1 VGQAA
6 RSDRTCGKAHSV
18 AEQRL
23 TTLSDYLGVLR
34 RRLWIVILAIV
45 IAVAAA
51 YVVSNRETPAYKAT
65 SEVNVGGSSISSIL
79 NPAAHVSS
87 SVVQQNVASAAQS
100 AHTTSVAAATLRA
113 AGVRGMTPQ
122 DLLDETTITP
132 SDTTSFLTIAVTDRF
147 PDQAMRL
154 ATTYAVTYVNVS
166 NHQAV
171 AGLTA
176 KIASLKA
183 EIRRRKAKIAEEVA
197 AGGQSAGSADTTIL
211 QNDLKNLNQYDGGLA
226 SLANNNQVAQRATE
240 SHKVR
245 PATTRNLAMGFGI
258 GLVIGLVLVSLAE
271 ALDTRVRHSDDVST
285 RLGLPLLTRI
295 PIPPRAL
302 RKASSLGMLDD
313 ESGVQ
318 TEAYRK
324 LRINL
329 DFANLSIKARTI
341 MVTSATEQEG
351 KSTTVANL
359 AVALAR
365 AGRRVVLVD
374 LDLRK
379 PFLDRF
385 FDLTGRPGITD
396 VALGHV
402 TLDQAM
408 WSIPIPGADGGPQA
422 GSLHVLP
429 SGPMPPN
436 PADLIES
443 SVVSE
448 VLLDLA
454 ERADVVLLDSAPL
467 LPVSDGVILS
477 NKVDGML
484 VVVRASTVRRPVLTE
499 LQRVLAACPA
509 AKLGF
514 VLTGSDEAE
523 GYGYYG
529 YGGYGAPTAAPV
541 PARSPHEQAPGVS
554 PLANPAANGA
564 EGGVPGQSSPTQ
576 SH

>member
-1 VGQAA
+1 
-6 RSDRTCGKAHSV
+6 
-18 AEQRL
+18 
-23 TTLSDYLGVLR
+23 
-34 RRLWIVILAIV
+34 
-45 IAVAAA
+45 
-51 YVVSNRETPAYKAT
+51 
-65 SEVNVGGSSISSIL
+65 
-79 NPAAHVSS
+79 
-87 SVVQQNVASAAQS
+87 
-100 AHTTSVAAATLRA
+100 
-113 AGVRGMTPQ
+113 
-122 DLLDETTITP
+122 
-132 SDTTSFLTIAVTDRF
+132 
-147 PDQAMRL
+147 
-154 ATTYAVTYVNVS
+154 
-166 NHQAV
+166 
-171 AGLTA
+171 
-176 KIASLKA
+176 
-183 EIRRRKAKIAEEVA
+183 
-197 AGGQSAGSADTTIL
+197 
-211 QNDLKNLNQYDGGLA
+211 
-226 SLANNNQVAQRATE
+226 
-240 SHKVR
+240 
-245 PATTRNLAMGFGI
+245 
-258 GLVIGLVLVSLAE
+258 
-271 ALDTRVRHSDDVST
+271 
-285 RLGLPLLTRI
+285 
-295 PIPPRAL
+295 
-302 RKASSLGMLDD
+302 MLDD
-313 ESGVQ
+313 ESGIQ

-385 FDLTGRPGITD
+385 FDLTGRPGMTD

-408 WSIPIPGADGGPQA
+408 WSIPIPGAGGGPQA

-529 YGGYGAPTAAPV
+529 YGGYGTPTAAPV
-541 PARSPHEQAPGVS
+541 PARPEQAPGVP
-554 PLANPAANGA
+554 PLANPTANGA
-564 EGGVPGQSSPTQ
+564 EGVPGGQSSPSQ

>member
-1 VGQAA
+1 M
-6 RSDRTCGKAHSV
+6 

-34 RRLWIVILAIV
+34 RRIWIVILAIV
-45 IAVAAA
+45 IAVGAA
-51 YVVSNRETPAYKAT
+51 YLVSSRQTPAYEA
-65 SEVNVGGSSISSIL
+65 SSQVNVGGSSISTIL
-79 NPAAHVSS
+79 NPSAHVSS
-87 SVVQQNVASAAQS
+87 SVVQQNVASAAQA
-100 AHTTSVAAATLRA
+100 AHTTPVAAATLRA
-113 AGVRGMTPQ
+113 AGVHGMTAQ

-132 SDTTSFLTIAVTDRF
+132 SSTTSFFSIAVTDRF
-147 PDQAMRL
+147 PDRAKL
-154 ATTYAVTYVNVS
+154 IATTYAETYVAVS
-166 NHQAV
+166 NSNAV
-171 AGLTA
+171 GGLSA
-176 KIASLKA
+176 KIATLKGN
-183 EIRRRKAKIAEEVA
+183 IKRLRAKIAREIQVSGSQNAGA
-197 AGGQSAGSADTTIL
+197 ADNTIL
-211 QNDLKNLNQYDGGLA
+211 KNELNNLNQYQAGLA
-226 SLANNNQVAQRATE
+226 SLQSNNQVAQKAESAT
-240 SHKVR
+240 KVR
-245 PATTRNLAMGFGI
+245 PATTRNLIMGFGI

-271 ALDTRVRHSDDVST
+271 ALDTRIRHSDDVAA

-295 PIPPRAL
+295 PIPPRSL
-302 RKASSLGMLDD
+302 RKASSLGMLHD
-313 ESGVQ
+313 EGGVQ

-359 AVALAR
+359 AVALAK

-379 PFLDRF
+379 PYLDRF
-385 FDLTGRPGITD
+385 FDLTGRPGMTD

-408 WSIPIPGADGGPQA
+408 WSIPIPGADGGSGS

-443 SVVSE
+443 SVVTE

-467 LPVSDGVILS
+467 LPVADGVVLS

-484 VVVRASTVRRPVLTE
+484 VVVRASTIRRPVLNE
-499 LQRVLAACPA
+499 LQRVLTACPA

-514 VLTGSDEAE
+514 VLTGSDEGE
-523 GYGYYG
+523 GYGYGYG
-529 YGGYGAPTAAPV
+529 YGGYAAPMAGR
-541 PARSPHEQAPGVS
+541 PEQAGNGQP
-554 PLANPAANGA
+554 ANGT
-564 EGGVPGQSSPTQ
+564 EGVPGQSTPTQ
-576 SH
+576 PY

>member
-1 VGQAA
+1 
-6 RSDRTCGKAHSV
+6 V

-23 TTLSDYLGVLR
+23 TTLSDYLAVLR
-34 RRLWIVILAIV
+34 RRLWIVVLAIV

-51 YVVSNRETPAYKAT
+51 YVVSSRETPAYQA
-65 SEVNVGGSSISSIL
+65 EAQVNVGGSSISTIL
-79 NPAAHVSS
+79 NPSAHVSS

-100 AHTTSVAAATLRA
+100 AHTTSVAAATLTA
-113 AGVRGMTPQ
+113 AGVHGMRPQ
-122 DLLDETTITP
+122 DLLDETSVTP
-132 SDTTSFLTIAVTDRF
+132 SDTTSFFTIAVTDRF
-147 PDQAMRL
+147 PDRAMGL
-154 ATTYAVTYVNVS
+154 ATAYAEKFVTMS

-171 AGLTA
+171 AGLSTKLTA
-176 KIASLKA
+176 LNA
-183 EIRRRKAKIAEEVA
+183 EIKRLKAKIAREIA
-197 AGGQSAGSADTTIL
+197 ATGSQSAGAADTTIL
-211 QNDLKNLNQYDGGLA
+211 QNDLKQQSAYQNGLA
-226 SLANNNQVAQRATE
+226 SLSNNNQVAQRATE
-240 SHKVR
+240 AHKVR
-245 PATTRNLAMGFGI
+245 PATTRNLLMGLGI

-271 ALDTRVRHSDDVST
+271 ALDTRVRHSDDVSA

-295 PIPPRAL
+295 PIPPRSL

-313 ESGVQ
+313 ESGIQ

-541 PARSPHEQAPGVS
+541 PARPPQEQAAPVP
-554 PLANPAANGA
+554 PLANPAANGS
-564 EGGVPGQSSPTQ
+564 EGVPGGQSSPTQ

>member
-1 VGQAA
+1 
-6 RSDRTCGKAHSV
+6 V

-34 RRLWIVILAIV
+34 RRIWIVILAIV
-45 IAVAAA
+45 VAVGAA
-51 YVVSNRETPAYKAT
+51 YLVSSRQTPAYEAT
-65 SEVNVGGSSISSIL
+65 SQVNVGGSSISTIL
-79 NPAAHVSS
+79 NPSAHQSS
-87 SVVQQNVASAAQS
+87 SVIQQNVASAAQA
-100 AHTTSVAAATLRA
+100 AHTTPVAAATLRA
-113 AGVRGMTPQ
+113 ANVRGMTAQ

-132 SDTTSFLTIAVTDRF
+132 SSTTSFFSIAVTDRF
-147 PDQAMRL
+147 PDRAKLL
-154 ATTYAVTYVNVS
+154 ATTYAETYVAVS
-166 NHQAV
+166 NRNAV
-171 AGLTA
+171 AGLSA
-176 KIASLKA
+176 KLSALNVKIAQLKT
-183 EIRRRKAKIAEEVA
+183 KIAREIAA
-197 AGGQSAGSADTTIL
+197 AGNQSAGAADQTEL
-211 QNDLKNLNQYDGGLA
+211 QNDLKQQGAYQNGLD
-226 SLANNNQVAQRATE
+226 SLANNNQVAQKAESAT
-240 SHKVR
+240 KVR
-245 PATTRNLAMGFGI
+245 PATTRNLVMGFGI

-271 ALDTRVRHSDDVST
+271 ALDTRIRHSDDVAQ

-295 PIPPRAL
+295 PIPPRSL
-302 RKASSLGMLDD
+302 RKASSLGMLHD
-313 ESGVQ
+313 EGGIQ

-359 AVALAR
+359 AVALAK

-379 PFLDRF
+379 PYLDRF
-385 FDLTGRPGITD
+385 FDLTGRPGMTD

-408 WSIPIPGADGGPQA
+408 WSIPIPGADGGPGA

-443 SVVSE
+443 AVITE

-467 LPVSDGVILS
+467 LPVADGVVLS

-484 VVVRASTVRRPVLTE
+484 VVVRASTIRRPVLAE
-499 LQRVLAACPA
+499 LQRVLTACPA

-514 VLTGSDEAE
+514 VLTGSDEGE
-523 GYGYYG
+523 GYGYGYG
-529 YGGYGAPTAAPV
+529 YGGYAPAAPV
-541 PARSPHEQAPGVS
+541 PGRPEQAGNGQP
-554 PLANPAANGA
+554 ANGA
-564 EGGVPGQSSPTQ
+564 EGVPGQSTPTQ
-576 SH
+576 PY

>member
-1 VGQAA
+1 M
-6 RSDRTCGKAHSV
+6 

-34 RRLWIVILAIV
+34 RRLWIVILAVV

-51 YVVSNRETPAYKAT
+51 YVVSDRETPAYEAT
-65 SEVNVGGSSISSIL
+65 SQVNVGANSIQTIL
-79 NPAAHVSS
+79 NPGSRISS
-87 SVVQQNVASAAQS
+87 SVMEQQVASAAAT
-100 AHTTSVAAATLRA
+100 AHTTPIAKQALEL
-113 AGVRGMTPQ
+113 AGVTDLTPKE
-122 DLLDETTITP
+122 LLDESSVTA
-132 SDTTSFLTIAVTDRF
+132 SDTSTFITFTVTDRF
-147 PDQAMRL
+147 PDRATRL
-154 ATTYAVTYVNVS
+154 ATDYATAFVNAS
-166 NHQAV
+166 NKQAV
-171 AGLTA
+171 AGLPKKINQLNA
-176 KIASLKA
+176 KIAALRA
-183 EIRRRKAKIAEEVA
+183 QIAQEVQQ
-197 AGGQSAGSADTTIL
+197 GGQSAAAADNTVL
-211 QNDLKNLNQYDGGLA
+211 QADLRQLQTLENGRD
-226 SLANNNQVAQRATE
+226 SLANNNKVAQEAE
-240 SHKVR
+240 PAHKVR
-245 PATTRNLAMGFGI
+245 PATTRNLLMGLGI

-271 ALDTRVRHSDDVST
+271 ALDTRVRRSDDVSG

-295 PIPPRAL
+295 PIPPRSL

-313 ESGVQ
+313 ESGIQ

-379 PFLDRF
+379 PYLDRF
-385 FDLTGRPGITD
+385 FDLTGRPGMTD

-408 WSIPIPGADGGPQA
+408 WSIPIPGAEGGPQA

-443 SVVSE
+443 SVVTE

-484 VVVRASTVRRPVLTE
+484 VVVRASTIRRPVLSE

-529 YGGYGAPTAAPV
+529 YGGYGASTAAPV
-541 PARSPHEQAPGVS
+541 QARPAQDRVSGVS
-554 PLANPAANGA
+554 PLTDPTANGA
-564 EGGVPGQSSPTQ
+564 EGGVPGQQSSPTQ

>member
-1 VGQAA
+1 
-6 RSDRTCGKAHSV
+6 V

-45 IAVAAA
+45 VAVGAA
-51 YVVSNRETPAYKAT
+51 YLVSSRQTPAYEAT
-65 SEVNVGGSSISSIL
+65 SQVNVGGSSISSIL

-100 AHTTSVAAATLRA
+100 AHTTPIAAATLKA
-113 AGVRGMTPQ
+113 AGVHGLTPQ

-132 SDTTSFLTIAVTDRF
+132 SSTTSFFTVAVTDRF
-147 PDQAMRL
+147 PDRAMHL
-154 ATTYAVTYVNVS
+154 ATVYAQTYVSVT

-171 AGLTA
+171 AGLSAKLASLNAEIKRLRA
-176 KIASLKA
+176 KIAR
-183 EIRRRKAKIAEEVA
+183 EIATTGSQNAGA
-197 AGGQSAGSADTTIL
+197 ADNTIL
-211 QNDLKNLNQYDGGLA
+211 QDDLKNRSQYENGLA
-226 SLANNNQVAQRATE
+226 SLSNNNQVAQKADTAT
-240 SHKVR
+240 KVR

-258 GLVIGLVLVSLAE
+258 GLVIGLILVSLAE
-271 ALDTRVRHSDDVST
+271 ALDTRIRHSDDVAQ

-295 PIPPRAL
+295 PIPPRSL
-302 RKASSLGMLDD
+302 RKAGSLGMLDD
-313 ESGVQ
+313 ESGIQ

-329 DFANLSIKARTI
+329 DFANLAIKARTI

-379 PFLDRF
+379 PYLDRF

-408 WSIPIPGADGGPQA
+408 WSIPIPGSDGGPGA

-443 SVVSE
+443 SVITE

-467 LPVSDGVILS
+467 LPVSDGVVLS

-484 VVVRASTVRRPVLTE
+484 VVVRASTIRRPVLTE
-499 LQRVLAACPA
+499 LQRVLTACPA

-523 GYGYYG
+523 GYGYGYG
-529 YGGYGAPTAAPV
+529 YGGYGGATAPV
-541 PARSPHEQAPGVS
+541 PARPAQEQPPGAA
-554 PLANPAANGA
+554 PLADPTVNGA

>member
-1 VGQAA
+1 
-6 RSDRTCGKAHSV
+6 V

-34 RRLWIVILAIV
+34 RRIWIVILAIV
-45 IAVAAA
+45 VAVGAA
-51 YVVSNRETPAYKAT
+51 YLVSSRQTPAYEAT
-65 SEVNVGGSSISSIL
+65 SQVNVGGSSISSIL

-87 SVVQQNVASAAQS
+87 SVVQQNVASAAQA
-100 AHTTSVAAATLRA
+100 AHTTPVAAATLRA
-113 AGVRGMTPQ
+113 AGVHGMTAQ

-132 SDTTSFLTIAVTDRF
+132 SSTTSFFSIAVTDRF
-147 PDQAMRL
+147 PDRAKLL
-154 ATTYAVTYVNVS
+154 ATTYAETYVSVS
-166 NHQAV
+166 NRNAV
-171 AGLTA
+171 AGLSSKLSALTTKINQLKK
-176 KIASLKA
+176 KIAR
-183 EIRRRKAKIAEEVA
+183 EIAA
-197 AGGQSAGSADTTIL
+197 AGNQSAGAADQTEL
-211 QNDLKNLNQYDGGLA
+211 QNDLKQQGAYQNGLD
-226 SLANNNQVAQRATE
+226 SLANNNQVAQKAT
-240 SHKVR
+240 SATKVR

-258 GLVIGLVLVSLAE
+258 GLVIGLILVSLAE
-271 ALDTRVRHSDDVST
+271 ALDTRIRHSDDVAQ

-302 RKASSLGMLDD
+302 RKASSLGMLND
-313 ESGVQ
+313 ESGIQ

-359 AVALAR
+359 AVALAK

-408 WSIPIPGADGGPQA
+408 WSIPIPGADGSPGS

-443 SVVSE
+443 SVITE

-467 LPVSDGVILS
+467 LPVADGVVLS

-484 VVVRASTVRRPVLTE
+484 VVVRASTIRRPVLNE
-499 LQRVLAACPA
+499 LQRVLTACPA

-523 GYGYYG
+523 GYGYGYG
-529 YGGYGAPTAAPV
+529 YGGYGGAAAPV
-541 PARSPHEQAPGVS
+541 PARPPQEQPPGGAPHADPT
-554 PLANPAANGA
+554 ANGA
-564 EGGVPGQSSPTQ
+564 DGVPGQSSPTQ
-576 SH
+576 PY

>member
-1 VGQAA
+1 
-6 RSDRTCGKAHSV
+6 V

-34 RRLWIVILAIV
+34 RRIWIVILAIV
-45 IAVAAA
+45 VAVGAA
-51 YVVSNRETPAYKAT
+51 YLVSSRQTPAYEAT
-65 SEVNVGGSSISSIL
+65 SQVNVGGSSISTIL
-79 NPAAHVSS
+79 NPSAHQSS
-87 SVVQQNVASAAQS
+87 SVIQQNVASAAQA
-100 AHTTSVAAATLRA
+100 AHTTPVAAATLRA
-113 AGVRGMTPQ
+113 ANVRGMTAQ

-132 SDTTSFLTIAVTDRF
+132 SSTTSFFSIAVTDRF
-147 PDQAMRL
+147 PDRAKLL
-154 ATTYAVTYVNVS
+154 ATTYAETYVAVS
-166 NHQAV
+166 NRNAV
-171 AGLTA
+171 AGLSA
-176 KIASLKA
+176 KLSALNVKIAQLK
-183 EIRRRKAKIAEEVA
+183 KKIAREIAA
-197 AGGQSAGSADTTIL
+197 AGNQSAGAADQTEL
-211 QNDLKNLNQYDGGLA
+211 QNDLKQQGAYQNGLD
-226 SLANNNQVAQRATE
+226 SLANNNQVAQKAESAT
-240 SHKVR
+240 KVR
-245 PATTRNLAMGFGI
+245 PATTRNLIMGFGI

-271 ALDTRVRHSDDVST
+271 ALDTRIRHSDDVAQ

-295 PIPPRAL
+295 PIPPRSL
-302 RKASSLGMLDD
+302 RKASSLGMLHD
-313 ESGVQ
+313 EGGIQ

-359 AVALAR
+359 AVALAK

-379 PFLDRF
+379 PYLDRF
-385 FDLTGRPGITD
+385 FDLTGRPGMTD

-408 WSIPIPGADGGPQA
+408 WSIPIPGADGGPGA

-443 SVVSE
+443 AVITE

-467 LPVSDGVILS
+467 LPVADGVVLS

-484 VVVRASTVRRPVLTE
+484 VVVRASTIRRPVLAE
-499 LQRVLAACPA
+499 LQRVLTACPA

-514 VLTGSDEAE
+514 VLTGSDEGE
-523 GYGYYG
+523 GYGYGYG
-529 YGGYGAPTAAPV
+529 YGGYAPAAPV
-541 PARSPHEQAPGVS
+541 PGRPEQAGNGQP
-554 PLANPAANGA
+554 ANGA
-564 EGGVPGQSSPTQ
+564 EGVPGQSTPTQ
-576 SH
+576 PY

>member
-1 VGQAA
+1 M
-6 RSDRTCGKAHSV
+6 

-34 RRLWIVILAIV
+34 RRIWIVILAIV
-45 IAVAAA
+45 IAVGAA
-51 YVVSNRETPAYKAT
+51 YLVSSRQTPAYEAT
-65 SEVNVGGSSISSIL
+65 SEVNVGGSSISTIL
-79 NPAAHVSS
+79 NPSAHLSS
-87 SVVQQNVASAAQS
+87 SVVQQNVASAAQA
-100 AHTTSVAAATLRA
+100 AHTTPIAAATLRA
-113 AGVRGMTPQ
+113 ANVHGMTAQ

-132 SDTTSFLTIAVTDRF
+132 SSTTSFFSIAVTDRF
-147 PDQAMRL
+147 PDRAKLL
-154 ATTYAVTYVNVS
+154 ATTYAETYVAVS
-166 NHQAV
+166 NHNAV
-171 AGLTA
+171 AGLSA
-176 KIASLKA
+176 KLSALNVKIAQLK
-183 EIRRRKAKIAEEVA
+183 KKIAREIAA
-197 AGGQSAGSADTTIL
+197 AGNQSAGAADQTEL
-211 QNDLKNLNQYDGGLA
+211 QNDLKQQGAYQNGLD
-226 SLANNNQVAQRATE
+226 SLANNNQVAQKAESAT
-240 SHKVR
+240 KVR
-245 PATTRNLAMGFGI
+245 PATTRNLIMGFGI

-271 ALDTRVRHSDDVST
+271 ALDTRIRHSDDVAQ

-295 PIPPRAL
+295 PIPPRSL
-302 RKASSLGMLDD
+302 RKASSLGMLHD
-313 ESGVQ
+313 EGGIQ

-359 AVALAR
+359 AVALAK

-379 PFLDRF
+379 PYLDRF
-385 FDLTGRPGITD
+385 FDLTGRPGMTD

-408 WSIPIPGADGGPQA
+408 WSIPIPGADGGSGA

-443 SVVSE
+443 SVVTE

-467 LPVSDGVILS
+467 LPVADGVVLS

-484 VVVRASTVRRPVLTE
+484 VVVRASTIRRPVLTE
-499 LQRVLAACPA
+499 LQRVLTACPA

-514 VLTGSDEAE
+514 VLTGSDEGE
-523 GYGYYG
+523 GYGYGYG
-529 YGGYGAPTAAPV
+529 YGGYAAPV
-541 PARSPHEQAPGVS
+541 PGRPEQAPGNGQ
-554 PLANPAANGA
+554 PANGA
-564 EGGVPGQSSPTQ
+564 EGVPGQSTPTQ
-576 SH
+576 PY

>member
-1 VGQAA
+1 
-6 RSDRTCGKAHSV
+6 V

-34 RRLWIVILAIV
+34 RRLWIVIIAIV
-45 IAVAAA
+45 LAVGAA
-51 YVVSNRETPAYKAT
+51 YLVSSRQTPAYEAT
-65 SEVNVGGSSISSIL
+65 SQVNVGANSIQTIL
-79 NPAAHVSS
+79 NPGARISS
-87 SVVQQNVASAAQS
+87 SVMQQQVASAAAT
-100 AHTTSVAAATLRA
+100 AHTTPIAKQALEL
-113 AGVRGMTPQ
+113 AGVTDLTPKE
-122 DLLDETTITP
+122 LLDESSVTA
-132 SDTTSFLTIAVTDRF
+132 SDTSTFLTFTVTDRF
-147 PDQAMRL
+147 PGRATRL
-154 ATTYAVTYVNVS
+154 ATDYAKAFVAAS
-166 NHQAV
+166 NKQAL
-171 AGLTA
+171 AGLPKKIDQLNA
-176 KIASLKA
+176 KITQLKA
-183 EIRRRKAKIAEEVA
+183 QIANEVQQ
-197 AGGQSAGSADTTIL
+197 GGASAGFTDKQIL
-211 QNDLKNLNQYDGGLA
+211 DNDLKQLQTLQNGRD
-226 SLANNNQVAQRATE
+226 SLANNNKVAQEADSST
-240 SHKVR
+240 KVR
-245 PATTRNLAMGFGI
+245 PATTRNLAMGLGI

-271 ALDTRVRHSDDVST
+271 ALDTRVRHSDDVAV

-295 PIPPRAL
+295 PIPPRSL

-313 ESGVQ
+313 ESGIQ

-359 AVALAR
+359 AVALAK

-379 PFLDRF
+379 PYLDRF
-385 FDLTGRPGITD
+385 FDLTGRPGMTD
-396 VALGHV
+396 VALGNV

-408 WSIPIPGADGGPQA
+408 WSIPIPGADGSPGA

-429 SGPMPPN
+429 SGPMPPS

-443 SVVSE
+443 SVITE

-467 LPVSDGVILS
+467 LPVSDGVVLS

-484 VVVRASTVRRPVLTE
+484 VVVRASTIRRPVLNE
-499 LQRVLAACPA
+499 LQRVLTACPA

-523 GYGYYG
+523 GYGYGYG
-529 YGGYGAPTAAPV
+529 YGGYGGAAAPV
-541 PARSPHEQAPGVS
+541 PARPAQEPAPGTGPTS
-554 PLANPAANGA
+554 NGA
-564 EGGVPGQSSPTQ
+564 EGVPGQSSPTQ
-576 SH
+576 PY

>member
-1 VGQAA
+1 
-6 RSDRTCGKAHSV
+6 
-18 AEQRL
+18 
-23 TTLSDYLGVLR
+23 
-34 RRLWIVILAIV
+34 
-45 IAVAAA
+45 
-51 YVVSNRETPAYKAT
+51 
-65 SEVNVGGSSISSIL
+65 
-79 NPAAHVSS
+79 
-87 SVVQQNVASAAQS
+87 VASAAQS
-100 AHTTSVAAATLRA
+100 AHTTPIAAATLKA
-113 AGVRGMTPQ
+113 AGVHGLTPQ

-132 SDTTSFLTIAVTDRF
+132 SSTTSFFTVAVTDRF
-147 PDQAMRL
+147 PDRAMHL
-154 ATTYAVTYVNVS
+154 ATVYAQTYVSVT

-171 AGLTA
+171 AGLSAKLASLNAEIKRLRA
-176 KIASLKA
+176 KIAR
-183 EIRRRKAKIAEEVA
+183 EIATTGSQNAGA
-197 AGGQSAGSADTTIL
+197 ADNTIL
-211 QNDLKNLNQYDGGLA
+211 QDDLKNRSQYENGLA
-226 SLANNNQVAQRATE
+226 SLSNNNQVAQKADTAT
-240 SHKVR
+240 KVR

-258 GLVIGLVLVSLAE
+258 GLVIGLILVSLAE
-271 ALDTRVRHSDDVST
+271 ALDTRIRHSDDVAQ

-295 PIPPRAL
+295 PIPPRSL
-302 RKASSLGMLDD
+302 RKAGSLGMLDD
-313 ESGVQ
+313 ESGIQ

-329 DFANLSIKARTI
+329 DFANLAIKARTI

-379 PFLDRF
+379 PYLDRF

-408 WSIPIPGADGGPQA
+408 WSIPIPGSDGGPGA

-443 SVVSE
+443 SVITE

-467 LPVSDGVILS
+467 LPVSDGVVLS

-484 VVVRASTVRRPVLTE
+484 VVVRASTIRRPVLTE
-499 LQRVLAACPA
+499 LQRVLTACPA

-523 GYGYYG
+523 GYGYGYG
-529 YGGYGAPTAAPV
+529 YGGYGGATAPV
-541 PARSPHEQAPGVS
+541 PARPAQEQPPGAA
-554 PLANPAANGA
+554 PLADPTVNGA

>member
-1 VGQAA
+1 M
-6 RSDRTCGKAHSV
+6 

-34 RRLWIVILAIV
+34 RRIWIVILAIV
-45 IAVAAA
+45 IAVGAA
-51 YVVSNRETPAYKAT
+51 YLVSSRQTPAYEAT
-65 SEVNVGGSSISSIL
+65 SEVNIGGNSLASIL
-79 NPAAHVSS
+79 NPSAHLSS
-87 SVVQQNVASAAQS
+87 SVVQQNVASAAQI
-100 AHTTSVAAATLRA
+100 AHTTPIAAATLQA
-113 AGVRGMTPQ
+113 AGVHGMSPQ
-122 DLLDETTITP
+122 DLLDETTTTP
-132 SDTTSFLTIAVTDRF
+132 SSTTSFFTIAVTDRS
-147 PDQAMRL
+147 PDQAMLL
-154 ATTYAVTYVNVS
+154 ATTYAEQYVKIS
-166 NHQAV
+166 NEGAVKGLQAQIDKLNKQIATLNKQITAGGAANGQGSV
-171 AGLTA
+171 AGLTQILVA
-176 KIASLKA
+176 KQKRESDL
-183 EIRRRKAKIAEEVA
+183 ENAK
-197 AGGQSAGSADTTIL
+197 Q
-211 QNDLKNLNQYDGGLA
+211 GL
-226 SLANNNQVAQRATE
+226 SNNNQVAQKAESAT
-240 SHKVR
+240 KVR
-245 PATTRNLAMGFGI
+245 PATTRNLIMGFGI

-271 ALDTRVRHSDDVST
+271 ALDTRIRHSDDVAQ

-295 PIPPRAL
+295 PIPPRSL
-302 RKASSLGMLDD
+302 RKASSLGMLHD
-313 ESGVQ
+313 EGGIQ

-359 AVALAR
+359 AVALAK

-379 PFLDRF
+379 PYLDRF
-385 FDLTGRPGITD
+385 FDLTGRPGMTD

-408 WSIPIPGADGGPQA
+408 WSIPIPGADGGSGS

-443 SVVSE
+443 SVVTE

-467 LPVSDGVILS
+467 LPVADGVVLS

-484 VVVRASTVRRPVLTE
+484 VVVRASTIRRPVLTE
-499 LQRVLAACPA
+499 LQRVLTACPA

-514 VLTGSDEAE
+514 VLTGSDEGE
-523 GYGYYG
+523 GYGYGYG
-529 YGGYGAPTAAPV
+529 YGGYAAPV
-541 PARSPHEQAPGVS
+541 AGHPAQAPGNGQ
-554 PLANPAANGA
+554 PANGA
-564 EGGVPGQSSPTQ
+564 EGVPGQSTPTQ
-576 SH
+576 RH

>member
-1 VGQAA
+1 
-6 RSDRTCGKAHSV
+6 V

-45 IAVAAA
+45 VAVGAA
-51 YVVSNRETPAYKAT
+51 YLVSSRQTPAYEAT
-65 SEVNVGGSSISSIL
+65 SEVNIGGNSLASIL
-79 NPAAHVSS
+79 NPSAHLSS
-87 SVVQQNVASAAQS
+87 SVVQQNVASAAQI
-100 AHTTSVAAATLRA
+100 AHTTPVAAATLHA
-113 AGVRGMTPQ
+113 AGVHGLTPKE
-122 DLLDETTITP
+122 LLDETTTTP
-132 SDTTSFLTIAVTDRF
+132 SSTTSFFTIAVTDRF
-147 PDQAMRL
+147 PDRAKLL
-154 ATTYAVTYVNVS
+154 ATTYAERYVAIS
-166 NHQAV
+166 NAAAVKGLQAQIKK
-171 AGLTA
+171 LN
-176 KIASLKA
+176 KQIAALNA
-183 EIRRRKAKIAEEVA
+183 EIT
-197 AGGQSAGSADTTIL
+197 AGGAKNGSGSVTGLNTIL
-211 QNDLKNLNQYDGGLA
+211 NAKQKRESDLENAQQG
-226 SLANNNQVAQRATE
+226 LANNNQVAQKADTAT
-240 SHKVR
+240 KVR
-245 PATTRNLAMGFGI
+245 PATTRNLVMGFGI

-271 ALDTRVRHSDDVST
+271 ALDTRIRHSDDVAQ

-295 PIPPRAL
+295 PIPPRSL
-302 RKASSLGMLDD
+302 RKASSLGMLHD
-313 ESGVQ
+313 EGGIQ

-359 AVALAR
+359 AVALAK

-379 PFLDRF
+379 PYLDRF
-385 FDLTGRPGITD
+385 FDLTGRPGMTD

-408 WSIPIPGADGGPQA
+408 WSIPIPGADGGSGA

-443 SVVSE
+443 SVVTE

-467 LPVSDGVILS
+467 LPVADGVVLS

-484 VVVRASTVRRPVLTE
+484 VVVRASTIRRPVLAE
-499 LQRVLAACPA
+499 LQRVLTACPA

-514 VLTGSDEAE
+514 VLTGSDEGE
-523 GYGYYG
+523 GYGYGYG
-529 YGGYGAPTAAPV
+529 YGGYAAPV
-541 PARSPHEQAPGVS
+541 PGRPEQAPGNGQ
-554 PLANPAANGA
+554 PANGA
-564 EGGVPGQSSPTQ
+564 EGIPGQSTPTQ
-576 SH
+576 PY

>member
-1 VGQAA
+1 M
-6 RSDRTCGKAHSV
+6 

-23 TTLSDYLGVLR
+23 TTLSDYVGVLR
-34 RRLWIVILAIV
+34 RRLWVVVLAVV
-45 IAVAAA
+45 IAVGAA
-51 YVVSNRETPAYKAT
+51 YFVSSRQTPAYEAT
-65 SEVNVGGSSISSIL
+65 SEVNIGGSSISSIL
-79 NPAAHVSS
+79 NPSAHVSS
-87 SVVQQNVASAAQS
+87 SVVQQNVASAAQA
-100 AHTTSVAAATLRA
+100 AHTTRIAALTLKA
-113 AGVRGMTPQ
+113 AGVHGMTAQ
-122 DLLDETTITP
+122 ELLDETTITP
-132 SDTTSFLTIAVTDRF
+132 SSTTSFFTIAVTDRF
-147 PDQAMRL
+147 PDRAMHL
-154 ATTYAVTYVNVS
+154 ATAYAETYVTVS

-171 AGLTA
+171 AGLSA
-176 KIASLKA
+176 KLSALNAEINQLKKKIAR
-183 EIRRRKAKIAEEVA
+183 EILAT
-197 AGGQSAGSADTTIL
+197 GSQSAGAADTTIL
-211 QNDLKNLNQYDGGLA
+211 QNDVKQQSAYQNGLA
-226 SLANNNQVAQRATE
+226 ALANNNQVAQRATE

-245 PATTRNLAMGFGI
+245 PATTRNLAMGLGL

-271 ALDTRVRHSDDVST
+271 ALDTRVRRSDDVAQ
-285 RLGLPLLTRI
+285 RLGLQLLTRI
-295 PIPPRAL
+295 PIPPRSL

-313 ESGVQ
+313 ESGIQ

-408 WSIPIPGADGGPQA
+408 WSIPMPGSDGGPGA

-443 SVVSE
+443 SVITE

-467 LPVSDGVILS
+467 LPVSDSVVLS

-523 GYGYYG
+523 GYGYGYG
-529 YGGYGAPTAAPV
+529 YGGYGGATAPV
-541 PARSPHEQAPGVS
+541 PARPTEEQAPGAA
-554 PLANPAANGA
+554 PLADPAANGA

>member
-1 VGQAA
+1 M
-6 RSDRTCGKAHSV
+6 

-34 RRLWIVILAIV
+34 RRLWIVIVAIV
-45 IAVAAA
+45 VAVGAA
-51 YVVSNRETPAYKAT
+51 YLVSSRQTPAYEAT
-65 SEVNVGGSSISSIL
+65 SQVNVGGSSISSIL

-100 AHTTSVAAATLRA
+100 AHTTPVAAATLHA
-113 AGVRGMTPQ
+113 AGVHGMTAQ

-132 SDTTSFLTIAVTDRF
+132 SSTTSFFTIAVTDRF
-147 PDQAMRL
+147 PDRAKLL
-154 ATTYAVTYVNVS
+154 ATTYAETYVTVS

-171 AGLTA
+171 AGLSAKLSALTA
-176 KIASLKA
+176 KINQLK
-183 EIRRRKAKIAEEVA
+183 KKIAHEIQVT
-197 AGGQSAGSADTTIL
+197 GNQSAGAADNTEL
-211 QNDLKNLNQYDGGLA
+211 QNDLKQQSAYQNGLD
-226 SLANNNQVAQRATE
+226 SLSNNNQVAQKAE
-240 SHKVR
+240 SASKVR

-258 GLVIGLVLVSLAE
+258 GLVIGLILVSLAE
-271 ALDTRVRHSDDVST
+271 ALDTRIRHSDDVAQ

-313 ESGVQ
+313 ESGIQ

-379 PFLDRF
+379 PYLDRF

-408 WSIPIPGADGGPQA
+408 WSIPIPGSEGGPGA

-443 SVVSE
+443 SVITE

-467 LPVSDGVILS
+467 LPVSDGVVLS

-499 LQRVLAACPA
+499 LQRVLTACPA

-523 GYGYYG
+523 GYGYGYG
-529 YGGYGAPTAAPV
+529 YGGYGGATAPV
-541 PARSPHEQAPGVS
+541 PARPAQEQPPGAA
-554 PLANPAANGA
+554 PLADPTVNGA

>member
-1 VGQAA
+1 M
-6 RSDRTCGKAHSV
+6 
-18 AEQRL
+18 
-23 TTLSDYLGVLR
+23 
-34 RRLWIVILAIV
+34 ILAIV

-51 YVVSNRETPAYKAT
+51 YVVSSRETPAYQAT
-65 SEVNVGGSSISSIL
+65 SQVNVGANSVATIL
-79 NPAAHVSS
+79 NPQSRISS
-87 SVVQQNVASAAQS
+87 SVMAQQVASAAAI
-100 AHTTSVAAATLRA
+100 AHTTPIAKQTLQR
-113 AGVRGMTPQ
+113 AGVTDLTPKQ
-122 DLLDETTITP
+122 LLDESSVTA
-132 SDTTSFLTIAVTDRF
+132 SDTSTFITFSVTDRF
-147 PDQAMRL
+147 PDRASRL
-154 ATTYAVTYVNVS
+154 ATDYAEAFVAAS
-166 NHQAV
+166 NQQALS
-171 AGLTA
+171 GLPKKINQLNA
-176 KIASLKA
+176 KITQLKA
-183 EIRRRKAKIAEEVA
+183 QIKQEVQQ
-197 AGGQSAGSADTTIL
+197 GGPSAGFTDKEIL
-211 QNDLKNLNQYDGGLA
+211 DNDLKQLQTLQNGRA
-226 SLANNNQVAQRATE
+226 SLANNNKVAQRAEPAT
-240 SHKVR
+240 KVR

-271 ALDTRVRHSDDVST
+271 ALDTRVRHSDDVSA

-295 PIPPRAL
+295 PIPPRSL

-385 FDLTGRPGITD
+385 FDLTGRPGMTD

-408 WSIPIPGADGGPQA
+408 WSIPIPGADGGPGT

-529 YGGYGAPTAAPV
+529 YGGYGAPTASPV
-541 PARSPHEQAPGVS
+541 PARTPQDQPGVS
-554 PLANPAANGA
+554 PLANPTANGA

>member
-1 VGQAA
+1 
-6 RSDRTCGKAHSV
+6 V

-23 TTLSDYLGVLR
+23 TTLSDYLAVLR

-51 YVVSNRETPAYKAT
+51 YLVSSRETPAYKAT
-65 SEVNVGGSSISSIL
+65 SQVNVGANSIATIL
-79 NPAAHVSS
+79 NPATRISS
-87 SVVQQNVASAAQS
+87 SAMEQQVASAAAT
-100 AHTTSVAAATLRA
+100 AHTTPIAKQALQL
-113 AGVRGMTPQ
+113 AGVTDLTPKQ
-122 DLLDETTITP
+122 LLDESSVSA
-132 SDTTSFLTIAVTDRF
+132 SDTSTFITFTVTDRF
-147 PDQAMRL
+147 PDRATRL
-154 ATTYAVTYVNVS
+154 ATDYARAFVS
-166 NHQAV
+166 ASNKQAV
-171 AGLTA
+171 AGLPK
-176 KIASLKA
+176 KIAALQA
-183 EIRRRKAKIAEEVA
+183 DINRLHTKIDQETA
-197 AGGQSAGSADTTIL
+197 ANGQSAGSADQTLL
-211 QNDLKNLNQYDGGLA
+211 QADVKQLQALENGRD
-226 SLANNNQVAQRATE
+226 SLSNNNKVAQNAEDST
-240 SHKVR
+240 KVR

-271 ALDTRVRHSDDVST
+271 ALDTRVRHSDDVSS

-295 PIPPRAL
+295 PIPPRSL

-408 WSIPIPGADGGPQA
+408 WSIPIPGAEGGPQA

-529 YGGYGAPTAAPV
+529 YGGYGAATAAPV
-541 PARSPHEQAPGVS
+541 PARSPQDQTPGVS
-554 PLANPAANGA
+554 PVANPTANGA
-564 EGGVPGQSSPTQ
+564 EGGVPGGQSSPTQ

>member
-1 VGQAA
+1 
-6 RSDRTCGKAHSV
+6 V

-23 TTLSDYLGVLR
+23 TTLSDYLAVLR
-34 RRLWIVILAIV
+34 RRLWIVVLAIV

-51 YVVSNRETPAYKAT
+51 YVVSSRETPAYQA
-65 SEVNVGGSSISSIL
+65 EAQVNVGGSSISTIL
-79 NPAAHVSS
+79 NPSAHVSS

-100 AHTTSVAAATLRA
+100 AHTTSVAAATLTA
-113 AGVRGMTPQ
+113 AGVHGMSPQ
-122 DLLDETTITP
+122 DLLDETSVTP
-132 SDTTSFLTIAVTDRF
+132 SDTTSFFTIAVTDRF
-147 PDQAMRL
+147 PDRAMGL
-154 ATTYAVTYVNVS
+154 ATAYAEKFVTMS

-171 AGLTA
+171 AGLSAKLTA
-176 KIASLKA
+176 LNA
-183 EIRRRKAKIAEEVA
+183 EIKRLKAKIAREIA
-197 AGGQSAGSADTTIL
+197 ATGSQSAGAADTTIL
-211 QNDLKNLNQYDGGLA
+211 QNDLKQQSAYQNGLA
-226 SLANNNQVAQRATE
+226 SLSNNNQVAQRATE
-240 SHKVR
+240 AHKVR
-245 PATTRNLAMGFGI
+245 PATTRNLLMGLGI

-271 ALDTRVRHSDDVST
+271 ALDTRVRHSDDVSA

-295 PIPPRAL
+295 PIPPRSL

-313 ESGVQ
+313 ESGIQ

-541 PARSPHEQAPGVS
+541 PARPPQEQAAPVP
-554 PLANPAANGA
+554 PLANPAANGS
-564 EGGVPGQSSPTQ
+564 EGVPGGQSSPTQ